1 MWSCQHFLSCK
12 THVTGSRKTYS
23 IFGIRDFPLFET
35 GDSGFYSTI
44 RASFGI
50 ESTSWGGEMQEIAIG
65 IMWLNETLD
74 RDYGIKEP
82 YWGPLESG
90 FRIRKIFLV
99 EIQNVGNVSCGVQ
112 NSRLWNLEYRSRNL
126 DPPNNCNPESSTW
139 NPEYTAYNPESRN
152 VLDSHMWD
160 EVLFSQFQVKGNI
173 RTRWKT
179 KLTGFLRNL
188 TLPYE
193 YKKTLF

>member
-1 MWSCQHFLSCK
+1 MWSCQHSLSRK

-65 IMWLNETLD
+65 ITWLNETLD
-74 RDYGIKEP
+74 PDYGIEEP

-112 NSRLWNLEYRSRNL
+112 NPRLWNLEYRSRNL
-126 DPPNNCNPESSTW
+126 DPLTIVIQNPVPGIRNTRRIIRNPGMSWIPICGMKFCFPNFKSSET
-139 NPEYTAYNPESRN
+139 SG
-152 VLDSHMWD
+152 LDGKH
-160 EVLFSQFQVKGNI
+160 N
-173 RTRWKT
+173 
-179 KLTGFLRNL
+179 
-188 TLPYE
+188 
-193 YKKTLF
+193 